1 MVRKG
6 KIARLP
12 REIRE
17 ELNRRLSANEDGG
30 ALLRWLNDLPAVRET
45 LTREFEG
52 IAVTKQNLYE
62 WRTGGL
68 VEWQARQE
76 MLEQTRELAA
86 DAKELQA
93 AAEGK
98 LTDHL
103 ATVLAARYAAALSG
117 WDGEADEAFR
127 RKLRVL
133 RGLCQ
138 DLVELR
144 RGDHSGARLQMEQE
158 RLGRE
163 REKTEQEVVEQFERW
178 LGNPGVRDLVCQ
190 NWVSP
195 EERERRIRQIF
206 GLEPEPPQTEEEAAE
221 EKAQAIRNIFG
232 MTSEPAQPA
241 EPTGEAAAESPE
253 SDPVKPGKTR

>member
-12 REIRE
+12 REIRD
-17 ELNRRLSANEDGG
+17 ELNRRLSENEEGG
-30 ALLRWLNDLPAVRET
+30 ALLRWLNDLPAVREV
-45 LTREFEG
+45 LTREFAG
-52 IAVTKQNLYE
+52 SAVTKQNLYE
-62 WRTGGL
+62 WRTGGFA
-68 VEWQARQE
+68 EWQARQE

-93 AAEGK
+93 ASAGK

-117 WDGEADEAFR
+117 WDGEADEGFR

-163 REKTEQEVVEQFERW
+163 QEKTEQEVVEHFERW
-178 LGNPGVRDLVCQ
+178 VKNQGVRDLVCQ
-190 NWVSP
+190 NWLSP
-195 EERERRIRQIF
+195 EERERRMRQIF
-206 GLEPEPPQTEEEAAE
+206 GLEPEPPKTEEEAAE
-221 EKAQAIRNIFG
+221 EKAQAIRNTFG
-232 MTSEPAQPA
+232 MTSEPAEPA
-241 EPTGEAAAESPE
+241 GDTAADSPE
-253 SDPVKPGKTR
+253 PDPVKPGKTR